1 MSTPLQQL
9 RKGLIK
15 LLREGLGRVIIL
27 ISKLTQPKQIERSDD
42 AKAALKDETRG
53 LSLYE
58 FYACPFCVKTRR
70 TIHRLNIDIET
81 RDIRKQQEYYQELEA
96 QGSTTVPCL
105 RIEKDNEVKWMYES
119 NDIISYLNSRFDLEA
134 SPK

>member
-1 MSTPLQQL
+1 MSTPLKQL
-9 RKGLIK
+9 RKVLIK
-15 LLREGLGRVIIL
+15 LLREGLGRIIIL
-27 ISKLTQPKQIERSDD
+27 ISKLTQPKQIERSAD
-42 AKAALKDETRG
+42 AKAALQDETSG

-96 QGSTTVPCL
+96 QGSTKVPCL
-105 RIEKDNEVKWMYES
+105 RIEKDNKVQWLYES
-119 NDIISYLNSRFDLEA
+119 NDIIKYLNGRFDHA
-134 SPK
+134 

>member
-1 MSTPLQQL
+1 MSTPLKQL
-9 RKGLIK
+9 RKVLIK
-15 LLREGLGRVIIL
+15 LLREGLGRIIIL
-27 ISKLTQPKQIERSDD
+27 ISKLTQPKQIERSAD
-42 AKAALKDETRG
+42 AQAALQDETSA

-96 QGSTTVPCL
+96 QGSTKVPCL
-105 RIEKDNEVKWMYES
+105 RIEKDNKVQWLYES
-119 NDIISYLNSRFDLEA
+119 NDIIKYLSDRFDHA
-134 SPK
+134 